1 MTATGLPEELYT
13 DIQAMFRA
21 TPILLV
27 GSGFSCGYGMPHMG
41 ALGQHLAEVVG
52 PRLAS
57 DEAQAVWGAALEAIS
72 ENLEEGLNTIAS
84 GAQGRDEIITIL
96 REETAKLIIEKNL
109 ATEAVI
115 LSHSAP
121 STHAPARLL
130 RRLFDGAPQNA
141 DSISVI
147 TTNYDTLL
155 ELFCDLAEVPLDTGF
170 SGFRRRKPRA
180 NPLFQTQYCR
190 IWAADKKGTQADHR
204 PCKTVR
210 LHKPHGS
217 ITWHATKDGPTEVL
231 TNDVSMS
238 PKAIVVPGPTKYQDA
253 LVNTLFD
260 SIRTEMNAMLSRADA
275 LVCIGFGFNDDH
287 LQGVIK
293 ARLDSHMPML
303 ILTRDFTDNIKD
315 LLSCY
320 PHVVAFCK
328 SGDGCECHYKGKVLS
343 SAQQLWQ
350 LDDFMKTF
358 LE

>member
-13 DIQAMFRA
+13 DMQAMFRA

-27 GSGFSCGYGMPHMG
+27 GSGFSCGYGLPHMG
-41 ALGQHLAEVVG
+41 ALGQHLANVVG
-52 PRLAS
+52 PRLVS
-57 DEAQAVWGAALEAIS
+57 DDAIAVWKAALEPIR
-72 ENLEEGLNTIAS
+72 ENLEAGLNTIAN
-84 GAQGRDEIITIL
+84 GAQGRDEIIAIL
-96 REETAKLIIEKNL
+96 REETAKFITEKTL
-109 ATEAVI
+109 AAEAAI
-115 LSHSAP
+115 LDHPTP

-130 RRLFDGAPQNA
+130 RRLYDGAPQNA

-155 ELFCDLAEVPLDTGF
+155 ELFCDIAEVPLDTGF
-170 SGFRRRKPRA
+170 SGFRRRKPRT
-180 NPLFQTQYCR
+180 NPLFQTQYNR
-190 IWAADKKGTQADHR
+190 IWAAEKKGTQADHR

-217 ITWHATKDGPTEVL
+217 ITWHATKDGPIEVV
-231 TNDVSMS
+231 NDVSMA
-238 PKAIVVPGPTKYQDA
+238 PKAIVVPGPSKYQDA

-260 SIRTEMNAMLSRADA
+260 AMRTELNAAITRAGA

-303 ILTRDFTDNIKD
+303 ILTQELTESIKD
-315 LLSCY
+315 LLMRY
-320 PHVVAFCK
+320 PHVAAFCK
-328 SGDGCECHYKGKVLS
+328 KGDGCETHYNNKQHS
-343 SAQQLWQ
+343 SAQPLWQ
-350 LDDFMKTF
+350 LDDFMKAF

>member
-21 TPILLV
+21 TPMLLV
-27 GSGFSCGYGMPHMG
+27 GSGFSCGFGLPNMG
-41 ALGQHLAEVVG
+41 ALGQHLAEAVG

-57 DEAQAVWGAALEAIS
+57 AEATSVWGAALEAIRD
-72 ENLEEGLNTIAS
+72 NLEAGLNTIAS

-96 REETAKLIIEKNL
+96 REETAKFITEKNL
-109 ATEAVI
+109 AAEAEI
-115 LSHSAP
+115 INHPAP

-130 RRLFDGAPQNA
+130 RRLFEGAPQNA

-147 TTNYDTLL
+147 TTNYDTLI
-155 ELFCDLAEVPLDTGF
+155 ELFCDVADLPLDTGF
-170 SGFRRRKPRA
+170 SGFRRRRPRV
-180 NPLFQTQYCR
+180 NPLFLTQYNR

-210 LHKPHGS
+210 LYKPHGS
-217 ITWHATKDGPTEVL
+217 ISWHATKDGPLEVV
-231 TNDVSMS
+231 NDVSMA
-238 PKAIVVPGPTKYQDA
+238 PKAIIVPGPTKYQDA
-253 LVNTLFD
+253 LVNILFD
-260 SIRTEMNAMLSRADA
+260 AMRTEMNAALNRADA

-303 ILTRDFTDNIKD
+303 ILTRDLTVSIKD

-320 PHVVAFCK
+320 PHVVAFYK
-328 SGDGCECHYKGKVLS
+328 SGEGCECHYNGNVLS
-343 SAQQLWQ
+343 SAKQLWQ